1 MADAWCACFENKKE
15 EEKVQQTKEAQKKI
29 VGCCFILMK
38 MIGTG
43 FGTSLNARKK

>member
-1 MADAWCACFENKKE
+1 MADACACFENKLE
-15 EEKVQQTKEAQKKI
+15 EEKVQQTKEAQKNV

-38 MIGTG
+38 MIGTA